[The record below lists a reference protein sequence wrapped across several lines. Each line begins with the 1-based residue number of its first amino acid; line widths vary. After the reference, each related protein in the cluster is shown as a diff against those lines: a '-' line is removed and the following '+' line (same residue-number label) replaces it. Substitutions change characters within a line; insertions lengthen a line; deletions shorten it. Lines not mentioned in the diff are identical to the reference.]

1 MRKIFYMEEKDKK
14 LAVVDLK
21 PIHPSPIRLG
31 VRKGDKEWCDFV
43 DIVLLEMMT
52 TGEYRKLMDKWF
64 GRVKGEFLEQALKNE
79 IKKER

>member
-1 MRKIFYMEEKDKK
+1 MRKIFYMEEKDKN

-21 PIHPSPIRLG
+21 PIHPSPIQLG
-31 VRKGDKEWCDFV
+31 VRKGDKEWRDFV
-43 DIVLLEMMT
+43 DIALLEMMT